1 MEGRVCFAE
10 LLVTKRTITERP
22 LRTARMDPV
31 LELHRRERKGKT
43 VGRKVAKVA
52 IKAVGVALAPGRP
65 LIADMVPELHLQ
77 LRLSRQ

>member
-1 MEGRVCFAE
+1 MEGRVYFAE
-10 LLVTKRTITERP
+10 LLVTRRTITERP

-52 IKAVGVALAPGRP
+52 IKGVDVARNQRWIKDEKRSAAPVLTVAR
-65 LIADMVPELHLQ
+65 
-77 LRLSRQ
+77 